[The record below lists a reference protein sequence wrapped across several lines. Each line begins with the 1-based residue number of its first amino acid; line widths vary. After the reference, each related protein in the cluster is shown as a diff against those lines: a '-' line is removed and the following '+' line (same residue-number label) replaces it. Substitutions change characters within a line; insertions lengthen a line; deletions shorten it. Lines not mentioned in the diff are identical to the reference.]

1 MYDIDIYTYKEKP
14 ETNSGKYNIYPLN
27 DKGNDKYYFKKESHV
42 TTYIDYLN
50 PIIYNHIVGGGKE
63 TLTNK
68 ENETNKENVDSN
80 KNDKESENKNRVIQP
95 TSKKMKRAASTQ
107 LIKSSKKKPM
117 TNNYQNFDST
127 NVFFE
132 KMINIE
138 RKNKNKERLSHNN
151 SCDNIYDRSDKKFKV
166 NKYFQQFHRKVNFED
181 VFGYPMPLN
190 KTTRGNIYNNEI
202 SFLKDEMKT
211 TQKLRPQTHLKQR
224 ESNFDI
230 RNLPRTDS
238 FIKNK
243 NYSTFFNS
251 FTKKLN
257 ESINVNHSNL
267 LDNNEQEQVLNKNND
282 LRHKLIE
289 QTNKQFLEKAKLPDI
304 RKIANRNTVIRRVK
318 TGITKFLGEKYNPYA
333 FVIAKQNTKARNYTG
348 GIFQY

>member
-1 MYDIDIYTYKEKP
+1 MYDIDIYTYKDKP

-27 DKGNDKYYFKKESHV
+27 EKGNDKYYFKKESHV

-50 PIIYNHIVGGGKE
+50 PIIYNHIVGG
-63 TLTNK
+63 K
-68 ENETNKENVDSN
+68 ENDKENLDSN
-80 KNDKESENKNRVIQP
+80 KNEPETSIKNRVIQP
-95 TSKKMKRAASTQ
+95 TQNKIQKSASTK
-107 LIKSSKKKPM
+107 LIKSAKKEPRRD
-117 TNNYQNFDST
+117 NYQNFDST

-132 KMINIE
+132 KMLKIE
-138 RKNKNKERLSHNN
+138 RRNKNKERMCESN
-151 SCDNIYDRSDKKFKV
+151 SCDNIYERKKFKV

-181 VFGYPMPLN
+181 VFGYPMPLD
-190 KTTRGNIYNNEI
+190 KTTKGNIYNNEI

-211 TQKLRPQTHLKQR
+211 TQKLRPQTQLKQR

-243 NYSTFFNS
+243 KYSTFFNS
-251 FTKKLN
+251 FTKRLN

-267 LDNNEQEQVLNKNND
+267 LDNNEQEKVLNKNND
-282 LRHKLIE
+282 LRNKLIE
-289 QTNKQFLEKAKLPDI
+289 QTNGNFLQKAKLPDI
-304 RKIANRNTVIRRVK
+304 RKIANRNMVIRRVK

-333 FVIAKQNTKARNYTG
+333 FVIEKPNTKARNYTG

>member
-1 MYDIDIYTYKEKP
+1 MYDIDIYTYKDKP

-27 DKGNDKYYFKKESHV
+27 EKGNDKYYFKKESHV

-50 PIIYNHIVGGGKE
+50 PIIYKHIVGGERETIPSKE
-63 TLTNK
+63 G
-68 ENETNKENVDSN
+68 EKENVDTN
-80 KNDKESENKNRVIQP
+80 KESKSKEIHP
-95 TSKKMKRAASTQ
+95 TPKKMQRSVSTKM
-107 LIKSSKKKPM
+107 IKSTKKKPM
-117 TNNYQNFDST
+117 TDNYQNFEST

-132 KMINIE
+132 KMINIQ
-138 RKNKNKERLSHNN
+138 RKNKNKERLSYNN
-151 SCDNIYDRSDKKFKV
+151 SCDNIYEANDRKFKV
-166 NKYFQQFHRKVNFED
+166 NKYFKQFHRKVNFED

-190 KTTRGNIYNNEI
+190 KTTKGNIYNNEI

-224 ESNFDI
+224 KSSFDI
-230 RNLPRTDS
+230 RNIPRTDS

-267 LDNNEQEQVLNKNND
+267 LDNKEQDQAITKNDD
-282 LRHKLIE
+282 LRHKLIQ
-289 QTNKQFLEKAKLPDI
+289 QTNMNFLQKTKLPDI
-304 RKIANRNTVIRRVK
+304 RKIANKTTVIRKVR
-318 TGITKFLGEKYNPYA
+318 TGITKYLGEKYNPYA
-333 FVIAKQNTKARNYTG
+333 FVIAKQNTSARNYTG

>member
-1 MYDIDIYTYKEKP
+1 MYDIDIYTYKDKP

-27 DKGNDKYYFKKESHV
+27 EKGNDKYYFKKESHV

-50 PIIYNHIVGGGKE
+50 PIIYNHIVGG
-63 TLTNK
+63 K
-68 ENETNKENVDSN
+68 ENETNKENLDSH
-80 KNDKESENKNRVIQP
+80 KNDTETLNKNRVIVPVQ
-95 TSKKMKRAASTQ
+95 KKVQRSASTK
-107 LIKSSKKKPM
+107 LIKSAKKKQ
-117 TNNYQNFDST
+117 TKDNYQNFDST

-138 RKNKNKERLSHNN
+138 RRNKNKERMCQSN
-151 SCDNIYDRSDKKFKV
+151 SCDNIYERNDKKFKV
-166 NKYFQQFHRKVNFED
+166 NKYFQKFHRKVNFED
-181 VFGYPMPLN
+181 VFGYPIPLD
-190 KTTRGNIYNNEI
+190 KTTKGNIYNNEI
-202 SFLKDEMKT
+202 SVLKDEMKT
-211 TQKLRPQTHLKQR
+211 TQRPQTHLKQR
-224 ESNFDI
+224 EANFDI

-243 NYSTFFNS
+243 KYSTFFNS
-251 FTKKLN
+251 FTKRLN

-267 LDNNEQEQVLNKNND
+267 LDKVEQEQVISKNKD

-289 QTNKQFLEKAKLPDI
+289 QTNENFLQKAKLPDI

-318 TGITKFLGEKYNPYA
+318 TGITKFIGEKYNPYA
-333 FVIAKQNTKARNYTG
+333 FVIEKTNIKARNYTG